1 MKTVFILNPMAGKK
15 NNTDKLSEQ
24 IKCLSEKHG
33 KDAEIYVTK
42 CVGDA
47 ENFVRKSRS
56 KDGFSTKCKKCDR
69 ADRER
74 KKVTK

>member
-1 MKTVFILNPMAGKK
+1 MEIDLNKYNSLLEAYKK
-15 NNTDKLSEQ
+15 DFKNLIKLELYKWKD
-24 IKCLSEKHG
+24 IKHFQAHW
-33 KDAEIYVTK
+33 DI
-42 CVGDA
+42 DA